1 MASDDEV
8 TLLFEHHPVVEVQ
21 EILRKTRSNIECKK
35 EDLRV
40 MVG

>member
-1 MASDDEV
+1 MANEDGV
-8 TLLFEHHPVVEVQ
+8 TLLFEQHSVAQVQ
-21 EILRKTRSNIECKK
+21 EILNKTRADIECKK